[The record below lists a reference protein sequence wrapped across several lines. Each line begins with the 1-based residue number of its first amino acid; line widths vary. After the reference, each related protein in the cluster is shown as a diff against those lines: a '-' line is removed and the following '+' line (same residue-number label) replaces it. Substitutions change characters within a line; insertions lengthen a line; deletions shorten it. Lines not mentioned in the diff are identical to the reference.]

1 MSNEWIEVTGMPV
14 YSKKNSKV
22 MAGKRLLSSKPVR
35 QYEKEMAPVYEK
47 KKEQWRK
54 QWDNSEKPVHLE
66 FHFIFPSSSRRDLM
80 NITQL
85 PLDMMQTHGWIED
98 DSMDYINEISATYE
112 VLHKAKDRCGFKV
125 RIKK

>member
-1 MSNEWIEVTGMPV
+1 MNEWIDIIGMPV

-35 QYEKEMAPVYEK
+35 EYEKRMANVYEEK
-47 KKEQWRK
+47 RSEWLR

-80 NITQL
+80 NICQL
-85 PLDMMQTHGWIED
+85 PLDMMQEYGWIED
-98 DSMDYINEISATYE
+98 DNMDYINEISATYE
-112 VLHKAKDRCGFKV
+112 VLHKAKDKCGFRV